1 MALFPFYFL
10 RVHYFSF
17 FSCFPTKYKDLT
29 GEGQMW
35 RSLWLFFADSRIWW
49 RKGGMDMGGMI
60 AACFIL
66 SQLGF
71 TSKKI
76 RNIMPKATWGWKMV
90 DVCHIPQPDFFFNT
104 FLASCQ
110 GCISRQC
117 WCVLS
122 HSLPFISTHKLHLQ
136 GVKRLIVSLLLISDK
151 GFCHITAPCIF
162 STV

>member
-1 MALFPFYFL
+1 
-10 RVHYFSF
+10 
-17 FSCFPTKYKDLT
+17 
-29 GEGQMW
+29 
-35 RSLWLFFADSRIWW
+35 
-49 RKGGMDMGGMI
+49 
-60 AACFIL
+60 
-66 SQLGF
+66 
-71 TSKKI
+71 
-76 RNIMPKATWGWKMV
+76 MV

-104 FLASCQ
+104 YLASCQ

-162 STV
+162 STVQLPLDSDHGPGWSQLHDPRSAYQAASFSCLRLSRCHFFPKKGPEFIYCNRNYHCRKLYCNVKMVLYC